1 MLAEKI
7 NTNSLIEVNL
17 QINIYI
23 GVNLNKQA
31 YVISAIVYR
40 NNRTLILGMC
50 DNSEFIEP
58 IGKLQQNKNNEFYIK
73 ETHCNCWYTTT
84 YYSEL

>member
-7 NTNSLIEVNL
+7 NTNSLIEVYL

-23 GVNLNKQA
+23 GVNLKKQA

-58 IGKLQQNKNNEFYIK
+58 IGKLQQNKSNQFYIK
-73 ETHCNCWYTTT
+73 ETHCMFWYTTT